1 MLHTGPANTADQR
14 LEAAFDVWNRLG
26 VASETSVLAA
36 LERGDLTTA
45 AQRASLLAVRL
56 ADLAPSYS

>member
-1 MLHTGPANTADQR
+1 MLHTRPANTTDQR
-14 LEAAFDVWNRLG
+14 LEAAFEVWNRLG
-26 VASETSVLAA
+26 AANDTSVLAA

-56 ADLAPSYS
+56 AELAPSHS